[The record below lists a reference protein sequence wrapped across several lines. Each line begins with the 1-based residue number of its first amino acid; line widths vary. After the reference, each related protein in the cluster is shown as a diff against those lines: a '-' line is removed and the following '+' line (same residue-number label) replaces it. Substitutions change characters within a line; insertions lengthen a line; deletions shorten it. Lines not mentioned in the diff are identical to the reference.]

1 MALSSLLQWFPHAM
15 QPHVMDLVTPVWN
28 IFLTSTP
35 LYPQPPPVCVHV
47 AMETG
52 CGQEQCSSASP
63 GMCGVW

>member
-35 LYPQPPPVCVHV
+35 LYPQPPIVCVHV
-47 AMETG
+47 ARLWPGVVFLSLRQVCAE
-52 CGQEQCSSASP
+52 CGEL
-63 GMCGVW
+63 